1 MITITE
7 AAVTDIQTIQ
17 HIAYQTWPDTYGEIL
32 SKVQLMYML
41 DHFYSEETLTD
52 NMLNKKHHFLLA
64 KENGIALGFASN
76 EHNYNQRKV
85 TRIHKIY
92 ILPQTQGKG
101 IGKLLLDKIEALAK
115 ENHSVTLSLNVNRM
129 NKALTFYQK
138 IGFKIVADENIE
150 IGHGY
155 LMEDF
160 VMEKQL

>member
-7 AAVTDIQTIQ
+7 ATTADIHTIQ
-17 HIAYQTWPDTYGEIL
+17 QIAYQTWPDTYGKIL
-32 SKVQLMYML
+32 SKVQLVYML
-41 DHFYSEETLTD
+41 DSFYSEETLRD
-52 NMLNKKHHFLLA
+52 NMVNKHHHFLLA
-64 KENGIALGFASN
+64 IENGVALGFVSY

-92 ILPQTQGKG
+92 VLPETQGKG
-101 IGKLLLDKIEALAK
+101 IGKLLLYKIEALAK
-115 ENHSVTLSLNVNRM
+115 ENNSTTLSLNVNRM

-138 IGFKIVADENIE
+138 IGFEIVADEDIE

-160 VMEKQL
+160 VMEKQ